1 LYLVYKK
8 ININNNMFTFYSSVS
23 RLLPWNKADMVI
35 SKNPSTPVEHTV
47 TEIKNHIDTMLS
59 PNSSRDVFM
68 ARNDAN
74 ETIIVEYSKHD
85 KTFNHYRP
93 KFF

>member
-1 LYLVYKK
+1 
-8 ININNNMFTFYSSVS
+8 
-23 RLLPWNKADMVI
+23 
-35 SKNPSTPVEHTV
+35 
-47 TEIKNHIDTMLS
+47 MLS

-93 KFF
+93 KFFKYK